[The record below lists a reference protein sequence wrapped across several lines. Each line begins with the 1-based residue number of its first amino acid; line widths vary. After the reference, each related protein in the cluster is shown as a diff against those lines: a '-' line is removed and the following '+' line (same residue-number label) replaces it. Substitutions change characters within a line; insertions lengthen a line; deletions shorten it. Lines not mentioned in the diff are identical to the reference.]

1 MRERSLR
8 RLLVRARH
16 EQRGCVAL
24 AVEAMA
30 SAPYAAPENRC
41 AGLVPGYMTRAAELT
56 VEIDTRLDQLGALLD
71 AQAQARR

>member
-8 RLLVRARH
+8 RVLKRARH
-16 EQRGCVAL
+16 DQLSCLAL
-24 AVEAMA
+24 AVETMA

-56 VEIDTRLDQLGALLD
+56 DEIDTCLDQLSALL
-71 AQAQARR
+71 AQARR